1 MPHGN
6 QAPGSTRQR
15 DQWCCWQE
23 VATSM
28 EHQALPC
35 PCSHLRI
42 TPQQARESA
51 EPTRL
56 IASPPPPAAGGAQR
70 PTVGQTQVTAR
81 ARGHTS
87 MRCPQVSRLSVGLRG
102 ARGSFP
108 LQVLPPP
115 PPAPTHTSFPGCHRL
130 SQAPIQELLCA
141 KDASRPRRYRGAK
154 TQSLSPGAGRLGRY
168 TGNTYRTKLV
178 PIAPLPARG

>member
-6 QAPGSTRQR
+6 QVPGSTRQR

-115 PPAPTHTSFPGCHRL
+115 PRPHPHQLPWMP
-130 SQAPIQELLCA
+130 QAE
-141 KDASRPRRYRGAK
+141 
-154 TQSLSPGAGRLGRY
+154 PGAHSGATMRQGCFQAS
-168 TGNTYRTKLV
+168 K
-178 PIAPLPARG
+178 IQRG